1 MAPVYEKTLADPGLK
16 ALVDRIR
23 EVQ

>member
-1 MAPVYEKTLADPGLK
+1 MAPVYEKTLANPGLK

-23 EVQ
+23 QVQ